1 MKIDYSYRVA
11 WRFELA
17 SSISGSGE
25 GFGDLD
31 DDCIWDA
38 DESWEGGASN
48 LLIVPSNNFSSFYV
62 AADVDMIIYFAWN
75 YLLPRITPLYLLSI
89 LLVFIHIS
97 HFTFLRRRSPRAN
110 LEDNKSLWNSQKP
123 LGKSSSSSWERMW
136 VVSVLL
142 SWKRS
147 FVCEMNIYCKG
158 ETYSRNT
165 KFVTLLG
172 NSHLI

>member
-1 MKIDYSYRVA
+1 MKIDYTYRVA

-38 DESWEGGASN
+38 DESCEGGASN
-48 LLIVPSNNFSSFYV
+48 LLMLPSNNFSSFYV

-75 YLLPRITPLYLLSI
+75 YLLPRISPLFTLSI
-89 LLVFIHIS
+89 HIA
-97 HFTFLRRRSPRAN
+97 HFTFLRRRHSRVN

-142 SWKRS
+142 SWIRS
-147 FVCEMNIYCKG
+147 FVCEMNIYCQ
-158 ETYSRNT
+158 TYSR
-165 KFVTLLG
+165 KLFWEI
-172 NSHLI
+172 LI